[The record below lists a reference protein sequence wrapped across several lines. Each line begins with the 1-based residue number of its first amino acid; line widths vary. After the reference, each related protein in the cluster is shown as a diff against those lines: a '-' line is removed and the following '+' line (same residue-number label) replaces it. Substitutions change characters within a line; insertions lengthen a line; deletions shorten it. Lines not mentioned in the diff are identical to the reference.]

1 MSASI
6 REQLAKASRLLTDA
20 GLQSP
25 RVDAELIAAHVLD
38 TSRGGVST
46 YDHFS
51 SGQAEIFDSLVAARA
66 TGVPLQYLLGT
77 APFRQLSLS
86 VGPGVLIP
94 RPETESVA
102 QQAIEIAREIASEK
116 AAEKPCTVVDLG
128 AGTGAIAIS
137 IALEAPTSKVYAVE
151 LEKDAYVW
159 LARNV
164 SALAPQVQIINAD
177 VSVALHELDGVVDI
191 VVANP
196 PYVPTVTTLP
206 SEIADFEPP
215 AAIWGGNDDG
225 TSVPALFIAAAVRLL
240 RTDGWLICEHSD
252 THAPQI
258 ADLMESDFRQV
269 TLHHD
274 LNDRPRWT
282 SGRKRAKA

>member
-6 REQLAKASRLLTDA
+6 RQELADVTRLLTDA

-25 RVDAELIAAHVLD
+25 RVDAELIAAYVLD

-51 SGQAEIFDSLVAARA
+51 AGQGDTFHALVAARA
-66 TGVPLQYLLGT
+66 SGVPLQYLLGA
-77 APFRQLSLS
+77 APFRHISLL

-102 QQAIEIAREIASEK
+102 QQAIELARDKSS
-116 AAEKPCTVVDLG
+116 TVVDLG

-137 IALEAPTSKVYAVE
+137 IAREAPASTVFAVE
-151 LEKDAYVW
+151 REKDAFVW
-159 LARNV
+159 LARNT
-164 SALAPQVQIINAD
+164 ARLAPKVRIINAD
-177 VSVALHELDGVVDI
+177 VAKALPELDGQVDI

-196 PYVPTVTTLP
+196 PYVPEAAVVAP
-206 SEIADFEPP
+206 EIADFEPA
-215 AAIWGGNDDG
+215 AAIWGGNEDG
-225 TSVPALFIAAAVRLL
+225 TNVPALFIRAAARLL
-240 RTDGWLICEHSD
+240 RVDGWLICEHSD

-258 ADLMESDFRQV
+258 AELMKAGFSQI

-274 LNDRPRWT
+274 LNNRPRWT
-282 SGRKRAKA
+282 SARRSKDGTAQ

>member
-1 MSASI
+1 MVASI
-6 REQLAKASRLLTDA
+6 REKLTQAARLLTEA

-38 TSRGGVST
+38 TSRGGVLT
-46 YDHFS
+46 YDNFS
-51 SGQAEIFDSLVAARA
+51 PGQGEIFDALVVARA
-66 TGVPLQYLLGT
+66 TGVPLQYLLGV
-77 APFRQLSLS
+77 AHFREISLS

-102 QQAIEIAREIASEK
+102 QQAIEIAREKSS
-116 AAEKPCTVVDLG
+116 TVVDLG

-137 IALEAPTSKVYAVE
+137 VALEAPTSKVYAVE
-151 LEKDAYVW
+151 LEKDAFVW

-164 SALAPQVQIINAD
+164 SALSPQVQIVNAD
-177 VSVALHELDGVVDI
+177 VSEALHELDGTVDI

-206 SEIADFEPP
+206 SEIADFEPA
-215 AAIWGGNDDG
+215 AAIWGGNEDG
-225 TSVPALFIAAAVRLL
+225 TSVPSLFIAAASRLL

-258 ADLMESDFRQV
+258 AALMAVDFHHV

-282 SGRKRAKA
+282 SGRRVERR

>member
-6 REQLAKASRLLTDA
+6 REQLAQASRLLTDA

-51 SGQAEIFDSLVAARA
+51 TGQGEIFDSLVAARA

-77 APFRQLSLS
+77 ASFRQISLS

-102 QQAIEIAREIASEK
+102 QQAIEIARERVS
-116 AAEKPCTVVDLG
+116 TVVDLG

-137 IALEAPTSKVYAVE
+137 VALEAPTSKVYAVE

-164 SALAPQVQIINAD
+164 SALSPQVQIVNAD
-177 VSVALHELDGVVDI
+177 VAEALHELNGAVDI

-196 PYVPTVTTLP
+196 PYVPTISTLP
-206 SEIADFEPP
+206 SEIADFEP
-215 AAIWGGNDDG
+215 AVAIWGGNEDG
-225 TSVPALFIAAAVRLL
+225 TSIPARFIAAAARLL

-258 ADLMESDFRQV
+258 AELMKTDFRLI

-282 SGRKRAKA
+282 SGRKLEKG

>member
-6 REQLAKASRLLTDA
+6 REQLARATRLLTDA

-51 SGQAEIFDSLVAARA
+51 TGQGQIFDSLVATRA
-66 TGVPLQYLLGT
+66 TGVPLQYLLGI
-77 APFRQLSLS
+77 APFRQISLS

-102 QQAIEIAREIASEK
+102 QQAIEIAREKAS
-116 AAEKPCTVVDLG
+116 TVVDLG

-137 IALEAPTSKVYAVE
+137 VALEAPTSKVFAVE

-164 SALAPQVQIINAD
+164 SALAPQVQIVNAD
-177 VSVALHELDGVVDI
+177 AATALRELDGVVDI

-196 PYVPTVTTLP
+196 PYVPTATSLP
-206 SEIADFEPP
+206 SEISDFEP
-215 AAIWGGNDDG
+215 AAALWGGSEDG
-225 TSVPALFIAAAVRLL
+225 TSVPAIFIAASARLL
-240 RTDGWLICEHSD
+240 RAGGWLICEHSD

-258 ADLMESDFRQV
+258 AELMATDFHQI

-282 SGRKRAKA
+282 SGRRVAKQ

>member
-25 RVDAELIAAHVLD
+25 RVDAELLAAYVLD

-46 YDHFS
+46 YDQFS
-51 SGQAEIFDSLVAARA
+51 TGQAGIFDSLVAARA
-66 TGVPLQYLLGT
+66 TGVPLQYLLGS
-77 APFRQLSLS
+77 APFRHISLL

-102 QQAIEIAREIASEK
+102 QQAIEIAREISREK
-116 AAEKPCTVVDLG
+116 TATTACTVVDLG

-137 IALEAPTSKVYAVE
+137 VALEAPASKVHAVE
-151 LEKDAYVW
+151 LEKDAFVW

-164 SALAPQVQIINAD
+164 SALAPNVQIVNAD
-177 VSVALHELDGVVDI
+177 VTDALHELDGVVDI

-196 PYVPTVTTLP
+196 PYVPTVEALH
-206 SEIADFEPP
+206 SEIADFEPSV
-215 AAIWGGNDDG
+215 AIWGGSEDG
-225 TSVPALFIAAAVRLL
+225 TSVPALFIAAAARLL

-252 THAPQI
+252 THAVQI
-258 ADLMESDFRQV
+258 EELMAADFRQV

-282 SGRKRAKA
+282 SGRRRATA

>member
-6 REQLAKASRLLTDA
+6 REQIAQATRLLTDA

-46 YDHFS
+46 YDNFS
-51 SGQAEIFDSLVAARA
+51 VGQGEIFDSLVAARA

-77 APFRQLSLS
+77 APFRQISLS

-102 QQAIEIAREIASEK
+102 QQAIEIAREKIS
-116 AAEKPCTVVDLG
+116 TVVDLG

-137 IALEAPTSKVYAVE
+137 VALEAPTSKVYAVE

-164 SALAPQVQIINAD
+164 SALSPQVQIINAD
-177 VSVALHELDGVVDI
+177 VTDALHELDGAVDI

-196 PYVPTVTTLP
+196 PYVPMVTALP
-206 SEIADFEPP
+206 SEIADFEP
-215 AAIWGGNDDG
+215 AVAIWGGNEDG
-225 TSVPALFIAAAVRLL
+225 TSVPALFIAAAARLL
-240 RTDGWLICEHSD
+240 RADGWLICEHSD

-258 ADLMESDFRQV
+258 AELMSVDFRQV

-282 SGRKRAKA
+282 SGRRLERG

>member
-6 REQLAKASRLLTDA
+6 REQLAKATRLLTDA

-46 YDHFS
+46 YDNFS
-51 SGQAEIFDSLVAARA
+51 KGQDEIFEALVATRA

-77 APFRQLSLS
+77 AGFRQISLA

-102 QQAIEIAREIASEK
+102 QQAIEIAREKSS
-116 AAEKPCTVVDLG
+116 TVVDLG

-137 IALEAPTSKVYAVE
+137 VALEAPSSKVFAVE

-164 SALAPQVQIINAD
+164 AALAPQVQIVNDDVVNA
-177 VSVALHELDGVVDI
+177 LKELDGLVDI

-196 PYVPTVTTLP
+196 PYVPSVTTLP
-206 SEIADFEPP
+206 LEIADFEPA
-215 AAIWGGNDDG
+215 AAIWGGNEDG
-225 TSVPALFIAAAVRLL
+225 TSVPAVFIAAAARLL
-240 RTDGWLICEHSD
+240 KSDGWLICEHSD

-258 ADLMESDFRQV
+258 AELMATDFYQI

-282 SGRKRAKA
+282 SARRAGRK

>member
-1 MSASI
+1 MSANI

-46 YDHFS
+46 YENFS
-51 SGQAEIFDSLVAARA
+51 TGQIEIFDSLVAARA

-77 APFRQLSLS
+77 ASFRQISLA

-102 QQAIEIAREIASEK
+102 QQAIEIARENVS
-116 AAEKPCTVVDLG
+116 TVVDLG

-137 IALEAPTSKVYAVE
+137 VALEAPMSKVYAVE
-151 LEKDAYVW
+151 LEKDAFVW

-164 SALAPQVQIINAD
+164 SALAPNVQIVNAD
-177 VSVALHELDGVVDI
+177 VSDALPELDGIVDI

-206 SEIADFEPP
+206 LEIADFEP
-215 AAIWGGNDDG
+215 AAALWGGTEDG
-225 TSVPALFIAAAVRLL
+225 TGVPARFISAATRLL
-240 RTDGWLICEHSD
+240 RADGWLICEHSD

-258 ADLMESDFRQV
+258 ADLMGKNFRQV

-282 SGRKRAKA
+282 SGRKRKAN

>member
-6 REQLAKASRLLTDA
+6 RERLALASRLLTDA

-51 SGQAEIFDSLVAARA
+51 TGQAEIFDSLVAARA

-77 APFRQLSLS
+77 APFRQISLS

-102 QQAIEIAREIASEK
+102 QQAIEIAREAVS
-116 AAEKPCTVVDLG
+116 TVVDLG
-128 AGTGAIAIS
+128 AGSGAIAIS
-137 IALEAPTSKVYAVE
+137 VALEAPTSKVYAVE

-164 SALAPQVQIINAD
+164 SALSPQVQIVNAD
-177 VSVALHELDGVVDI
+177 VAQALHELNGAVDI

-196 PYVPTVTTLP
+196 PYVPMVTTLP
-206 SEIADFEPP
+206 SEIADFEP
-215 AAIWGGNDDG
+215 AIAIWGGNEDG
-225 TSVPALFIAAAVRLL
+225 TSIPALFIAAAARLL

-258 ADLMESDFRQV
+258 ADLMKADFRQI
-269 TLHHD
+269 TLYHD

-282 SGRKRAKA
+282 SGRRLART

>member
-6 REQLAKASRLLTDA
+6 REQLALASRLLTDA

-51 SGQAEIFDSLVAARA
+51 KGQAEIFDSLVEARA

-77 APFRQLSLS
+77 APFRHILLK

-102 QQAIEIAREIASEK
+102 QQAIELARETPS
-116 AAEKPCTVVDLG
+116 TVVDLG
-128 AGTGAIAIS
+128 AGSGAIAIS
-137 IALEAPTSKVYAVE
+137 VALEAPASKVFAVE

-164 SALAPQVQIINAD
+164 SALSPQVQIVNAD
-177 VSVALHELDGVVDI
+177 VAEALHELNGAVDI

-196 PYVPTVTTLP
+196 PYVPLVSRLP
-206 SEIADFEPP
+206 SEIADFEP
-215 AAIWGGNDDG
+215 AVAIWGGNEDG
-225 TSVPALFIAAAVRLL
+225 TSVPALFIAAAARLL

-258 ADLMESDFRQV
+258 ADLMNEYFRQV

-282 SGRKRAKA
+282 SGRRLARS

>member
-1 MSASI
+1 MSVSI
-6 REQLAKASRLLTDA
+6 REQLAQATRLLTDA

-38 TSRGGVST
+38 TSRGGVLT
-46 YDHFS
+46 YDNFS
-51 SGQAEIFDSLVAARA
+51 TGQGEIFDSLVAARA

-77 APFRQLSLS
+77 AAFRQILLS

-94 RPETESVA
+94 RPETESIA
-102 QQAIEIAREIASEK
+102 QQAIEIAREKSS
-116 AAEKPCTVVDLG
+116 TVVDLG

-137 IALEAPTSKVYAVE
+137 VALEAPTSKVYAVE

-164 SALAPQVQIINAD
+164 SALSPQVQIVNAD
-177 VSVALHELDGVVDI
+177 VAEALHELDGTVDI

-196 PYVPTVTTLP
+196 PYVPMVTTLP
-206 SEIADFEPP
+206 AEIADFEP
-215 AAIWGGNDDG
+215 AVAIWGGNEDG
-225 TSVPALFIAAAVRLL
+225 TSIPALFIAAAARLL

-258 ADLMESDFRQV
+258 AELMAVDFHQV

-274 LNDRPRWT
+274 FNDRPRWT
-282 SGRKRAKA
+282 SGRRRERG

>member
-6 REQLAKASRLLTDA
+6 REKLALASRLLTDA

-51 SGQAEIFDSLVAARA
+51 TRQVDMFDSLVAARS

-77 APFRQLSLS
+77 AAFRQISLS

-102 QQAIEIAREIASEK
+102 QQAIEIARETPS
-116 AAEKPCTVVDLG
+116 TVVDLG
-128 AGTGAIAIS
+128 AGSGAIAIS
-137 IALEAPTSKVYAVE
+137 VALEAPASKVFAVE

-159 LARNV
+159 LTRNV
-164 SALAPQVQIINAD
+164 SALSPQVQIVNAD
-177 VSVALHELDGVVDI
+177 VGDALYELNGAVDI

-196 PYVPTVTTLP
+196 PYVPTVLTLP
-206 SEIADFEPP
+206 AEIADFEPGV
-215 AAIWGGNDDG
+215 ALWGGNEDG
-225 TSVPALFIAAAVRLL
+225 TNIPARFITAAARLL

-258 ADLMESDFRQV
+258 AELMNADFRQI
-269 TLHHD
+269 TLPPD
-274 LNDRPRWT
+274 LNDRPRGT
-282 SGRKRAKA
+282 SGRRLARK

>member
-6 REQLAKASRLLTDA
+6 REQLAKATRLLTDA

-51 SGQAEIFDSLVAARA
+51 TGQAEIFDSLVAARA

-77 APFRQLSLS
+77 APFRQISLS

-102 QQAIEIAREIASEK
+102 QQAIEIAREKIS
-116 AAEKPCTVVDLG
+116 TVVDLG

-137 IALEAPTSKVYAVE
+137 VALEAPTSTVYAVE

-164 SALAPQVQIINAD
+164 SALSPQVQIVNAD
-177 VSVALHELDGVVDI
+177 VTEALHELDGTVDI

-196 PYVPTVTTLP
+196 PYVPMITTLP
-206 SEIADFEPP
+206 AEISEFEP
-215 AAIWGGNDDG
+215 AAALWGGSEDG
-225 TSVPALFIAAAVRLL
+225 TSVPALFIAAAARLL
-240 RTDGWLICEHSD
+240 RTEGWLICEHSD

-258 ADLMESDFRQV
+258 AELMAADFHQV

-282 SGRKRAKA
+282 SGRRSAR

>member
-1 MSASI
+1 MSPSI
-6 REQLAKASRLLTDA
+6 RVHLADAAHLLASA

-38 TSRGGVST
+38 TSRGGIWT

-51 SGQAEIFDSLVAARA
+51 SVQVEIFDSLVAARSK
-66 TGVPLQYLLGT
+66 GVPLQYLLGA
-77 APFRQLSLS
+77 APFRQISLL

-102 QQAIEIAREIASEK
+102 QQAIELAREISAEGSTAS
-116 AAEKPCTVVDLG
+116 CTVVDLG
-128 AGTGAIAIS
+128 AGSGAIAIS
-137 IALEAPTSKVYAVE
+137 IGLEAPGSRVFAVE

-164 SALAPQVQIINAD
+164 SALAPTVEIVNAD
-177 VSVALHELDGVVDI
+177 VESALPDLNGVVDI

-196 PYVPTVTTLP
+196 PYVPTALALP
-206 SEIADFEPP
+206 AEITNFEPP
-215 AAIWGGNDDG
+215 AALWGGNEDG
-225 TSVPALFIAAAVRLL
+225 TVVPAKFIAAAARLL
-240 RTDGWLICEHSD
+240 REDGWLICEHSD

-258 ADLMESDFRQV
+258 AELMAVDFHQI

-282 SGRKRAKA
+282 SGRRKVGR